1 MSRVPAAL
9 LLAATVPARAAS
21 LSPRR
26 LQLSGVAASAVAAP
40 PHACMAHSTAALQ
53 VLKQYWGYD
62 EFRPGQAETIE
73 ALLSGQDALVIMA
86 TGSGKSLWCVCA
98 EAWERGSFCCG
109 AGSAAR
115 RRPTSRQLLTPPSDV
130 AAFKCRRSSPEPAR
144 LW

>member
-9 LLAATVPARAAS
+9 LLAATVPARAVS

-26 LQLSGVAASAVAAP
+26 LQLSGVANASAVAAP
-40 PHACMAHSTAALQ
+40 PHAHMAHSTAALE

-98 EAWERGSFCCG
+98 EAWERGSG
-109 AGSAAR
+109 
-115 RRPTSRQLLTPPSDV
+115 LLTPPSDV
-130 AAFKCRRSSPEPAR
+130 AASKSPRSSRAPAR